1 MSPCSRSGRCRRG
14 ANSQSRQVLNHR
26 VVGGNFL
33 NQSEVNVSGN
43 DAARGI
49 RPSNV
54 RRTDSRSHGKVSYT
68 PARHLSPW
76 VLNSDPSLPH
86 LDGITMHSMGT
97 TALLDAP

>member
-1 MSPCSRSGRCRRG
+1 MLIHG
-14 ANSQSRQVLNHR
+14 
-26 VVGGNFL
+26 VVGGSFL
-33 NQSEVNVSGN
+33 NQRQVNVSGN

-54 RRTDSRSHGKVSYT
+54 RRTDGIGIEPRQGKLYT
-68 PARHLSPW
+68 CPSSQSW
-76 VLNSDPSLPH
+76 VLSSDPSLPQ